1 MGWDNNRAVSEVLG
15 AILLFGII
23 IVALGGYQAF
33 IVPQQNAEIESNHD
47 AQVSDEFAEIQPA
60 ISNAVGSSRARTTSV
75 TLGTRYPVRAAALN
89 PPTVS
94 GQLGTGASGD
104 LRVNHDSRIDACALT
119 DDRPNTTSIRYN
131 ANYNEL
137 ENTGAMVYENGVTY
151 RETDGG
157 ILQRTDQQLVDGST
171 IRLYPLVAEQF
182 STGSSSSEQLR
193 FIPGETGVRTVDVGK
208 DEKLD
213 ITFPSRL
220 DKDGWKKI
228 LGDADNFDSV
238 DDSAPD
244 DTVTVTLSPSEE
256 TTYTVRCTPVG
267 IESAPEQ
274 GVVPRDDVSDDSTSG
289 EINPAGEGSV
299 VFDGAVMDGDNG
311 VAITLKNLDSEERTI
326 EQVRIPFYSSDGQGG
341 AGGTPGQQADVTG
354 DDSPDIEVGD
364 AYEPRPSVTISPD
377 ATGGLTI
384 SFFCDDDSDFEV
396 GGGDF
401 FAMNVLF
408 ENGESSSYFIN
419 SPTDSPANNPC
430 S

>member
-1 MGWDNNRAVSEVLG
+1 MGWDNNHAVSEVLG

-47 AQVSDEFAEIQPA
+47 AQVSNEFAQIQPA

-94 GQLGTGASGD
+94 GQLGTGVSGD

-131 ANYNEL
+131 ANYKEL
-137 ENTGAMVYENGVTY
+137 DNTGPFVYENGVTY

-157 ILQRTDQQLVDGST
+157 ILQRTDQQLIDGST

-220 DKDGWKKI
+220 DKDEWKKI

-244 DTVTVTLSPSEE
+244 DTVTVTVSPSEE

-267 IESAPEQ
+267 VGSAPEQ
-274 GVVPRDDVSDDSTSG
+274 GTVPQEQEDTANPNPSG
-289 EINPAGEGSV
+289 EINPASTVKLEGQNLKNNKKKLELTFEAVDESVNFSEARFSFYSAGPGGGSTSEITEISSNGEGSLDENLGV
-299 VFDGAVMDGDNG
+299 GEGYEDLTPSIEIEQGGTTISITFDKG
-311 VAITLKNLDSEERTI
+311 VNQKNLLGVSFII
-326 EQVRIPFYSSDGQGG
+326 E
-341 AGGTPGQQADVTG
+341 
-354 DDSPDIEVGD
+354 
-364 AYEPRPSVTISPD
+364 
-377 ATGGLTI
+377 
-384 SFFCDDDSDFEV
+384 
-396 GGGDF
+396 
-401 FAMNVLF
+401 
-408 ENGESSSYFIN
+408 ENGERAQYIIGFS
-419 SPTDSPANNPC
+419 
-430 S
+430 

>member
-1 MGWDNNRAVSEVLG
+1 MGWGNNRAVSEVLG
-15 AILLFGII
+15 AILLFGI
-23 IVALGGYQAF
+23 VVLALGSYQAF
-33 IVPQQNAEIESNHD
+33 VVPQQNAEIESNHD
-47 AQVSDEFAEIQPA
+47 AQVSNEFAEIQPA
-60 ISNAVGSSRARTTSV
+60 ISNAAASGRTRTTSV

-89 PPTVS
+89 PPTVT
-94 GQLGTGASGD
+94 GQLSTGASGD
-104 LRVNHDSRIDACALT
+104 LRVEHDSRIDACALT

-137 ENTGAMVYENGVTY
+137 DNTGAMVYENGVTY

-193 FIPGETGVRTVDVGK
+193 FVPGETGVRTVDIDDG
-208 DEKLD
+208 EELD

-220 DKDGWKKI
+220 DEDGWNEI
-228 LGDADNFDSV
+228 LGDTNDFDNV
-238 DDSAPD
+238 DDSASG
-244 DTVTVTLSPSEE
+244 DTVTVTLSPSSD

-267 IESAPEQ
+267 IGGAPEQ

-326 EQVRIPFYSSDGQGG
+326 EQVRIPFYS
-341 AGGTPGQQADVTG
+341 
-354 DDSPDIEVGD
+354 
-364 AYEPRPSVTISPD
+364 
-377 ATGGLTI
+377 
-384 SFFCDDDSDFEV
+384 
-396 GGGDF
+396 
-401 FAMNVLF
+401 
-408 ENGESSSYFIN
+408 
-419 SPTDSPANNPC
+419 
-430 S
+430 

>member
-47 AQVSDEFAEIQPA
+47 AQVSNEFAQIQPA

-89 PPTVS
+89 PPAVS
-94 GQLGTGASGD
+94 GQLGTGVSGD

-137 ENTGAMVYENGVTY
+137 DNTGPFVYENGVTY

-157 ILQRTDQQLVDGST
+157 ILQRTDQQLIDGST

-244 DTVTVTLSPSEE
+244 DTVTVTVSPSEE

-267 IESAPEQ
+267 IGSAPEQ
-274 GVVPRDDVSDDSTSG
+274 GAVPNDGEDGDKADQINPNDNDEIVLTDTSDLSESGSKTTTLTFEDRTDTGVEAIGGRVNYYYVSAPGKSGKKPTTLEFDDSS
-289 EINPAGEGSV
+289 NK
-299 VFDGAVMDGDNG
+299 
-311 VAITLKNLDSEERTI
+311 L
-326 EQVRIPFYSSDGQGG
+326 
-341 AGGTPGQQADVTG
+341 
-354 DDSPDIEVGD
+354 DIEGQFDTFDTTPVELSESGTTDVMVTFDEKAKGD
-364 AYEPRPSVTISPD
+364 HYYV
-377 ATGGLTI
+377 LTLEF
-384 SFFCDDDSDFEV
+384 SN
-396 GGGDF
+396 GDV
-401 FAMNVLF
+401 NT
-408 ENGESSSYFIN
+408 YFI
-419 SPTDSPANNPC
+419 SH
-430 S
+430 